1 MATFPK
7 ITGNPAGGEL
17 FDRLSNK
24 HPDSAEFEASGVNA
38 GVYTIKLQSSV
49 DLHEKSYAVVV
60 IENPAAVGTFL
71 SISEISIEDE
81 NGDPSTIF
89 TLDPVA
95 LDSSGVATTDLFIG
109 IQDASSSYAETKVR
123 LFNAVDYDTTG
134 THTSATKVAAVELD
148 VVTGELFFAD
158 DALNVT
164 GYIPIYTTDTIIGTT
179 IPGGEWGA
187 FLIELDI
194 RDSGVIDTVNH
205 SLIIN
210 HNGSV
215 GGTHDNYIID
225 LVATSLN
232 NIVLFTSVNGVPITG
247 FTNTMSVMDTLVGH
261 SLGTTLIGSMS
272 EVDQDVFNAA
282 ASYSDVDS
290 FYANHNN
297 LLYDAGSIFG
307 AKWINIQ
314 DVSVLPQDMTITY
327 TSSAG
332 AVPIFSTATA
342 SGLELS
348 ATYTYGQNL
357 AIQNSSAHAASSIL
371 PAADGIYNNFSDADA
386 TDADFAYVASSATD
400 TAGVS
405 FTIPWLIYPLT
416 TIDPIFNPVAGFK
429 YNKHSSAPTP
439 FAGETTRVRHRTDE
453 FDSYRDNTGESC
465 RHKHAIDFTGP
476 DVATDYNMAFNKVL
490 NIRYNVR
497 NVNEELT
504 YNGLVPNT
512 GTFETN
518 RSILGGVGTAIGKV
532 VVAAGASSIASLA
545 TTGVSVTPTEASNS
559 PISAGSFR
567 DYTLELETTADASDW
582 TVTEQDF
589 KLKLPVTSIP
599 LPGGGRA
606 PSVYTNQG
614 FDPVELAYPIHIPE
628 CAPYLVMTPTG
639 GGGPNSSGLEEFS
652 SMEWLGDGTSLSDRP
667 HDGLYDYG
675 TSEYSFETA
684 LGTVSG
690 VTFTLDTGTLNTDIV
705 PGMIITSSGSSYT
718 VLAVTSTTIVASSV
732 IADMTTTQFVVSK
745 PTVLVS
751 GKTAQADITFA
762 SMNEASRKHK
772 PYGID
777 LTWAT
782 KAIGAAILP
791 GDMLLYSAAMGTTLF
806 GGSTP
811 DVGALTVVTNE
822 DSTVIQAE
830 AYEEHPTEY
839 GMNNSQSVDIK
850 SPRSSFDHRTRTQ
863 ESVQYK
869 PVTELDAGVYSS
881 SMGIRF
887 TNPGGGGL
895 YIKSVT
901 LEDPLYLPAGAFEIQ
916 PASATGVAWSL
927 NEHYIVPPANSALPS
942 ETPQANQSPG
952 AAEQSRVTINFSVN
966 DTSSAG
972 SYYKMVEV
980 SYYRAHHATANQYV
994 NGATNPVE
1002 RTFGELELW
1011 KARRLVKFTVDQQAM
1026 ISISDT
1032 DNSVIG
1038 FTGSISFGTISQ

>member
-7 ITGNPAGGEL
+7 ITNNPSGGEL
-17 FDRLSNK
+17 FDRLSRK
-24 HPDSAEFEASGVNA
+24 HANSAAFDASEVNA

-60 IENPAAVGTFL
+60 IENPGAVGTFL
-71 SISEISIEDE
+71 SISDISIEDE
-81 NGDPSTIF
+81 NGNPSTIF
-89 TLDPVA
+89 TLNPVA
-95 LDSSGVATTDLFIG
+95 LDASGVATTDLFIG
-109 IQDASSSYAETKVR
+109 IQDADSSYAETKTR
-123 LFNAVDYDTTG
+123 LFNAVDHDATG
-134 THTSATKVAAVELD
+134 AHTSATKVAAVEFD

-164 GYIPIYTTDTIIGTT
+164 GLIPIYTTDIIIGTT
-179 IPGGEWGA
+179 IPGGSWGS

-210 HNGSV
+210 HNGTI
-215 GGTHDNYIID
+215 GGNNDNYIID
-225 LVATSLN
+225 LVATSKN
-232 NIVLFTSVNGVPITG
+232 DIVLFTSVNGVPITG
-247 FTNTMSVMDTLVGH
+247 FNNTMSVMDTLVGH
-261 SLGTTLIGSMS
+261 SIGATLIGSTS
-272 EVDQDVFNAA
+272 EADQNVFNTAT
-282 ASYSDVDS
+282 SYINVDS
-290 FYANHNN
+290 FYASHNN
-297 LLYDAGSIFG
+297 LLFDSASIFG

-348 ATYTYGQNL
+348 ANAQYGQNL
-357 AIQNSSAHAASSIL
+357 AIANSSPHAVTSIS
-371 PAADGIYNNFSDADA
+371 PAADGIYNHFSDADA
-386 TDADFAYVASSATD
+386 TDADFSYVAASATD

-416 TIDPIFNPVAGFK
+416 TIDSVYNPLAGFK

-439 FAGETTRVRHRTDE
+439 FAGETTRVRHREDE

-465 RHKHAIDFTGP
+465 RHKHAIDLTGP
-476 DVATDYNMAFNKVL
+476 DVAANYNMAFNKVL

-504 YNGLVPNT
+504 YNGLVANT
-512 GTFETN
+512 GTFETAS
-518 RSILGGVGTAIGKV
+518 SILGGVGTTIGKV
-532 VVAAGASSIASLA
+532 VVAAGPTSLTSLA
-545 TTGVSVTPTEASNS
+545 TTGTSVTPTEASDS
-559 PISAGSFR
+559 PISASSFR

-582 TVTEQDF
+582 TVAEQDF

-599 LPGGGRA
+599 LPDGGRA

-614 FDPVELAYPIHIPE
+614 FDPVELAYPIHIPA

-639 GGGPNSSGLEEFS
+639 GGGLNASGLEEFS
-652 SMEWLGDGTSLSDRP
+652 SMEWLGDGTGTSNSP
-667 HDGLYDYG
+667 NDGLYDYG

-690 VTFTLDTGTLNTDIV
+690 VTFTLNTGTLNTDIV

-718 VLAVTSTTIVASSV
+718 VTAVTSTTIVASSV
-732 IADMTTTQFVVSK
+732 IADMTTTKFVVSK

-751 GKTAQADITFA
+751 GKTAQADTTFA
-762 SMNEASRKHK
+762 SIGEASRKHK

-777 LTWAT
+777 LTWQTRAV
-782 KAIGAAILP
+782 GSAILP
-791 GDMLLYSAAMGTTLF
+791 GDMLLYTASQGSVLF

-811 DVGALTVVTNE
+811 TVGTLAVVTNE
-822 DSTVIQAE
+822 DPTVNLGE
-830 AYEEHPTEY
+830 AYEEYPTEY
-839 GMNNSQSVDIK
+839 GMNNNQGVDIK
-850 SPRSSFDHRTRTQ
+850 SPRSSFDHRTRVQ

-869 PVTELDAGVYSS
+869 EVTELDAGVYSA

-916 PASATGVAWSL
+916 PAAATGVSWSSTQG
-927 NEHYIVPPANSALPS
+927 YIAPPSQSAVPS
-942 ETPQANQSPG
+942 EIPQANQN
-952 AAEQSRVTINFSVN
+952 AQADEQPRITINFTVN
-966 DTSSAG
+966 DASSAG

-980 SYYRAHHATANQYV
+980 TYYRSHHATANQYV
-994 NGATNPVE
+994 NGSLTPVE
-1002 RTFGELELW
+1002 RTFGEMEMW
-1011 KARRLVKFTVDQQAM
+1011 KARRLVKFTVEQQAM

-1032 DNSVIG
+1032 DSTSIG
-1038 FTGSISFGTISQ
+1038 STGTISFGTITQ